1 LKKVPFTSAPA
12 LKKRP
17 SPVRTVKTVLGF
29 SFNSLIAAIVSVI
42 SLPPKALR
50 DFGLLNYAK
59 DFISA
64 LTWDMSHPRL
74 TLIMPIWPVTVT
86 TMSLYLE
93 DIVFV

>member
-1 LKKVPFTSAPA
+1 MVPFTSAPA

-59 DFISA
+59 YLISE
-64 LTWDMSHPRL
+64 LTWDMSHSRL

-93 DIVFV
+93 DIIFV